1 LKNRFS
7 EFYKLDEAVLKQHWQ
22 EDIFSFDA
30 NVLLNL
36 YRYTPKT
43 RDAFFNVLEKLKD
56 RVWISYQAAFEYQRN
71 RLKVIHSQKEAYDEI
86 RKLLEKKKSEI
97 ENKLNEFKRHPYLKT
112 EELKIRINSA
122 FDSISKD
129 VYRLEKDHPNYLDND
144 PIWDRLTK
152 LLSDKVGDDFTSDE
166 LEKLFREGK
175 RRYDDEIPP
184 GYMDQSSKKN
194 SGNRSL
200 YGDLIVWKQTIKQAK
215 DKTSSV
221 IFITDDRKE
230 DWWYKFQGKTIG
242 PQPDLIKE
250 FKDETGK
257 QINIYQADNFLEL
270 ASKNLNEKLNQE
282 AVDEIREI
290 RFADELEVNLLA
302 STIVSAIS
310 EVMDNDG
317 SIKKGKISAFESSI
331 KAALEDQNNR
341 ENLTEN
347 G

>member
-1 LKNRFS
+1 MKNRFS
-7 EFYKLDEAVLKQHWQ
+7 EFYKLDEGVLKQHWQ

-71 RLKVIHSQKEAYDEI
+71 RLKVIHTQKEAYDEI

-97 ENKLNEFKRHPYLKT
+97 EGKLNEFKRHPYLKT

-129 VYRLEKDHPNYLDND
+129 VQRLEKDHPNYLDSD
-144 PIWDRLTK
+144 PIWDRLTN
-152 LLSDKVGDDFTSDE
+152 LLLDKVGDDFTSEE
-166 LEKLFREGK
+166 LEKLFRDGK
-175 RRYDDEIPP
+175 KRYDDEVPP
-184 GYMDQSSKKN
+184 GYMDKSSKKD

-200 YGDLIVWKQTIKQAK
+200 YGDLIVWKQTIRQAK
-215 DKTSSV
+215 DKNSSV
-221 IFITDDRKE
+221 IFVTDDRKE
-230 DWWYKFQGKTIG
+230 DWWHKFQGKTIG
-242 PQPDLIKE
+242 PKPELIKE
-250 FKDETGK
+250 FKVETGK

-282 AVDEIREI
+282 AVDEIREV
-290 RFADELEVNLLA
+290 RFADELEADLVA
-302 STIVSAIS
+302 STLVSAIS
-310 EVMDNDG
+310 EVASKEG
-317 SIKKGKISAFESSI
+317 SIKKEKIGAFESSI
-331 KAALEDQNNR
+331 KAALEAQNKK
-341 ENLTEN
+341 ENSTEN